1 MEITEWKTYEV
12 KADGFDGVPN
22 RQQLGSITARKSR
35 LGGQT
40 PRLVLRSCWSM
51 YSTDGAQT
59 WQPVYSQ
66 SSAGD
71 AEPGSCTSPGLQ
83 DGRLTTIQE
92 GPWCFPDW

>member
-1 MEITEWKTYEV
+1 MDLTASPT
-12 KADGFDGVPN
+12 
-22 RQQLGSITARKSR
+22 GSSWDPSPPEKVDLEGKPPVWCYVLWSTAR
-35 LGGQT
+35 
-40 PRLVLRSCWSM
+40 M
-51 YSTDGAQT
+51 GAQT